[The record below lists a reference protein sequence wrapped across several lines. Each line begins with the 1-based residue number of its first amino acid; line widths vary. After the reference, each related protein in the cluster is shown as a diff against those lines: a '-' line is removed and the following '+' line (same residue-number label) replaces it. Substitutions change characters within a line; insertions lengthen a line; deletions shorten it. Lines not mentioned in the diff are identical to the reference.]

1 MSPFRQLLTGLTQ
14 IGFEIAVDT
23 ASLEFAPA
31 PEVLEPAL
39 RLRAPQPVEGI
50 VIHARTC
57 TALCMSVIFS
67 NLTVIFTNLIF
78 IAIFIISYCIVF
90 LY

>member
-50 VIHARTC
+50 VIHAC
-57 TALCMSVIFS
+57 IALCMSVNFS
-67 NLTVIFTNLIF
+67 NLTVFFTNLIF
-78 IAIFIISYCIVF
+78 IVIFINSYCIVI